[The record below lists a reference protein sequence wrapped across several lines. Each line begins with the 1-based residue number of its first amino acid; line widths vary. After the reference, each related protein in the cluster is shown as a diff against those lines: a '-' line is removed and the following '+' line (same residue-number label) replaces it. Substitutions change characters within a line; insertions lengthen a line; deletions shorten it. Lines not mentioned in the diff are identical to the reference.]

1 VRGQEGGGCFRGPAF
16 FATFAA
22 SSRASS
28 LALQRRRAFFVVG
41 FFFFFF
47 FFFFFMYDRVSTSE
61 RVSVVRRL
69 NSLSPDRFVF
79 RGF

>member
-22 SSRASS
+22 SSRPASS
-28 LALQRRRAFFVVG
+28 SSLQRRRAFFVVG
-41 FFFFFF
+41 IFFFFF
-47 FFFFFMYDRVSTSE
+47 YDRASTSE
-61 RVSVVRRL
+61 RVSVVWRL